1 MDRNLKGTIGD
12 SLADNSLNDIDNK
25 RWVWI
30 SHPETAFTK
39 AWIKEEL
46 DDGKYVV
53 RYNNSRDQSVVG
65 HDEIQPLNPSRFD
78 RVNDMAELT
87 NLNEP
92 SVTYNLEQRY
102 LSDQIYTYSGL
113 FLVAVNPYRR
123 LPIYGKDMIQLYKD
137 KSQER
142 KLPHVFAIADLAY
155 NNLLENKENQSI
167 LVTGESGAGK
177 TENTKR
183 IIQYLAAVASNPN
196 VISGEQL
203 EEQILKTNPVLE
215 AFGNAKTVRNNNS
228 SRFGKFIKVEF
239 SVSGEI
245 ANASIEWYLLE
256 KSRVVHQ
263 SSEERNY
270 HIFYQLLN
278 GADPALR
285 KKLLL
290 SNEFNDYEYLKKS
303 SLTIPG
309 VNDAEEFK
317 GLLSSFK
324 ILGFTEKEIF
334 DMFSIIS
341 IILHIGNIAIGA
353 DRSGV
358 ARLTNM
364 DDVDKLCHLL
374 GVSPELFSQNLIRP
388 RIRAGHEW
396 VVSARS
402 QEHVISSV
410 EALAK
415 AIYERNFGWLV
426 KRINSA
432 ISRNTSSNTFIG
444 ILDIA
449 GFEIFETNSFE
460 QLCINYTNE
469 RLQQFFNHHMF
480 VLEQEEY
487 MKEEI
492 KWDFVDF
499 GHDLQPTIDLIEKS
513 NPIGILSCLDEECVM
528 PKATD
533 TTFVSKLD
541 ALWRDKSP
549 KYKPFKFAGSG
560 FILTHYAADVPYST
574 EGWLEKNSDPLNEN
588 IAKLFAH
595 STNKHIA
602 ELFSDYQEVETKT
615 VRGRTR
621 KALFRTVAQRH
632 KEQLNQLMNQ
642 FNTTQ
647 PHFIRCI
654 IPNEEKK
661 SHSFNRALV
670 LDQLRCNGVLEGI
683 RITRAGFPNRMPF
696 NDFRLRYEM
705 MVNLPKDNY
714 IESRRASLLILQQMG
729 LSEDQFRIGVSKIFF
744 KAGVL
749 ASLEE
754 RRLHT
759 LQNIVISLQVR
770 IRGFVQRKK
779 FQKRLKDIESIKQIQ
794 ANISVYD
801 ELRKHPWTKL
811 YFKLR
816 PMLSST
822 HNDEKLK
829 RRDAEI
835 IELKYEIKKITN
847 VKEGLEAKVNES
859 NKSYLALENA
869 LTSERAIALD
879 KEEILRRTQE
889 KLASLEES
897 SGTLSATYKDMEARL
912 ADIVN
917 EKEAGNKHIEE
928 MTVTLES
935 ISFENE
941 KMREENKKLQKDLD
955 TSRMDIEQIKSA
967 LSAAKMEINSLS
979 KEKTSTDEGLTK
991 LREDN
996 EKKGLELSSL
1006 MDKNSTLNR
1015 ELQKFKEMSKSL
1027 EERLANEMS
1036 TTKNMNF
1043 TLRSVSS
1050 ELERNKIEKSDMA
1063 NDISILKQQ
1072 NQELDVLKG
1081 VQQMTIENLEQ
1092 KIGYLEA
1099 DVKEMSQ
1106 LKKEL
1111 GALTEKD
1118 NLYKVQSSRNQE
1130 LEAIIKNHMLTIKD
1144 LDSNLKDANSKLL
1157 KLQDFPSKYES
1168 LTAKSEEL
1176 QKKVRQLERFK
1187 SDFEL
1192 QNKEIFSLRKI
1203 ENDYRELLLKH
1214 DKSTKDIERLETSS
1228 FSTNDRYQKL
1238 LDEHSGLRKK
1248 FGDITGQ
1255 LDSAMQKLPRIP
1267 LLESE
1272 IAKLKQDFTNT
1283 VRELEGE
1290 KQKAILASQD
1300 NEQLRSLKRE
1310 LQNKRQLE
1318 LNCQKLSEEVKTTR
1332 SLRSEVTLLRNKASD
1347 VEYSKNKLT
1356 ESELKLKEVRKEL
1369 NSAIELNKKKDAE
1382 LHRLKDHKPAEK
1394 ENKPPA
1400 SFKSSLPERKTIFDL
1415 QVRNANQTLFENLKR
1430 DYDRLNLEKQY
1441 LEKQVQE
1448 SKNSGMTPQAT
1459 GGSLERVAFSHA
1471 VEVKALKDQINSE
1484 KSKVFTAQYQ
1494 FEKREK
1500 ELLKLI
1506 SDMEKQNRYSLIDVR
1521 ALRDRIASLEEE
1533 LAVSSRA

>member
-1 MDRNLKGTIGD
+1 MYRNLQGNLGE

-46 DDGKYVV
+46 PDGKYVV
-53 RYNNSRDQSVVG
+53 RYNNSRDQKVVS
-65 HDEIQPLNPSRFD
+65 HDEMQPLNPARFD

-123 LPIYGKDMIQLYKD
+123 LPIYGKDMVQLYKD

-183 IIQYLAAVASNPN
+183 IIQYLASVASNPH

-215 AFGNAKTVRNNNS
+215 SFGNAKTVRNNNS

-239 SVSGEI
+239 SISGEI

-263 SSEERNY
+263 SSQERNY
-270 HIFYQLLN
+270 HIFYQLLI
-278 GADPALR
+278 GADSSLR

-290 SNEFNDYEYLKKS
+290 SNDFNDYEYLKNS
-303 SLTIPG
+303 SRTIPG
-309 VNDAEEFK
+309 INDAEEFK
-317 GLLSSFK
+317 GLLSSLK
-324 ILGFTEKEIF
+324 ILGFSEKE
-334 DMFSIIS
+334 MLNLFSIIS
-341 IILHIGNIAIGA
+341 IILHIGNISIGA

-426 KRINSA
+426 KRINTA
-432 ISRNTSSNTFIG
+432 ISRSTSSNTFIG

-533 TTFVSKLD
+533 ATFVSKLD
-541 ALWRDKSP
+541 ALWKDKSP
-549 KYKPFKFAGSG
+549 KYRPFKFAGSG

-588 IAKLFAH
+588 IAKLLAH
-595 STNKHIA
+595 STNKHIS

-654 IPNEEKK
+654 VPNEEKK

-705 MVNLPKDNY
+705 MANLPKDNY

-754 RRLHT
+754 RRLQT
-759 LQNIVISLQVR
+759 LQKIVTTLQVR
-770 IRGFVQRKK
+770 IRGFVQRRKY
-779 FQKRLKDIESIKQIQ
+779 QKRLKDIESIKQIQ
-794 ANISVYD
+794 ANLLVYD
-801 ELRKHPWTKL
+801 ELRKQPWTKL

-822 HNDEKLK
+822 HNDEQLK

-835 IELKYEIKKITN
+835 IELKYEIKKLTN
-847 VKEGLEAKVNES
+847 AKEGLETKVNES
-859 NKSYLALENA
+859 TKSYIALENA

-879 KEEILRRTQE
+879 KEEILRRTQGR
-889 KLASLEES
+889 LASLEDS
-897 SGTLSATYKDMEARL
+897 NVSLNATYKDMEVRL
-912 ADIVN
+912 ADILN
-917 EKEAGNKHIEE
+917 EKEVESKHMEE
-928 MTVTLES
+928 VREALES
-935 ISFENE
+935 MSSQNE
-941 KMREENKKLQKDLD
+941 KRKEDNDKLRKELD
-955 TSRMDIEQIKSA
+955 TFRMYNEEVKSA
-967 LSAAKMEINSLS
+967 LSAAKVEIASITKQKN
-979 KEKTSTDEGLTK
+979 TVDRDIGK
-991 LREDN
+991 LREDD
-996 EKKGLELSSL
+996 EKKNNELSSL
-1006 MDKNSTLNR
+1006 LQENSALKD
-1015 ELQKFKEMSKSL
+1015 ELHKLIELSKSL
-1027 EERLANEMS
+1027 EEKLTNE
-1036 TTKNMNF
+1036 TNITKNINS
-1043 TLRSVSS
+1043 SVENMSS
-1050 ELERNKIEKSDMA
+1050 ELGRNKLEKSEMA

-1072 NQELDVLKG
+1072 NQELEVLKG
-1081 VQQMTIENLEQ
+1081 VQQMTIETLEQ
-1092 KIGYLEA
+1092 KVNYLEA
-1099 DVKEMSQ
+1099 DVKQVSQ

-1118 NLYKVQSSRNQE
+1118 NIYKVQSTRNKE
-1130 LEAIIKNHMLTIKD
+1130 LEESVKTHMLTLQK
-1144 LDSNLKDANSKLL
+1144 LEGNLKDANNKLA
-1157 KLQDFPSKYES
+1157 KLQDFPSKYE
-1168 LTAKSEEL
+1168 EL
-1176 QKKVRQLERFK
+1176 VGQTEDLHRKNRQLEKYKF
-1187 SDFEL
+1187 DYET
-1192 QNKEIFSLRKI
+1192 QNKELLNLRKVQT
-1203 ENDYRELLLKH
+1203 DYHELMVQH
-1214 DKSTKDIERLETSS
+1214 NAVTRDKEQLEKSN
-1228 FSTNDRYQKL
+1228 FSTNDQYQKL
-1238 LDEHSGLRKK
+1238 LEERSDLTQKVESLTR
-1248 FGDITGQ
+1248 Q
-1255 LDSAMQKLPRIP
+1255 LDSALQKLPKIP
-1267 LLESE
+1267 LLENEVS
-1272 IAKLKQDFTNT
+1272 KLKQEFKQT
-1283 VRELEGE
+1283 VKELEEE
-1290 KQKAILASQD
+1290 KQKAVLASQD
-1300 NEQLRSLKRE
+1300 NEQLRSLKKE

-1318 LNCQKLSEEVKTTR
+1318 TNYQKLLEEVKTTR
-1332 SLRSEVTLLRNKASD
+1332 SLRSEVSLLRNKASD

-1369 NSAIELNKKKDAE
+1369 NSALEVNKKKDAE
-1382 LHRLKDHKPAEK
+1382 LHRLKEHKPAEK

-1415 QVRNANQTLFENLKR
+1415 QQRNANQTLFENLKR

-1441 LEKQVQE
+1441 LEKQMQE
-1448 SKNSGMTPQAT
+1448 GKKSMVTPQAT

-1484 KSKVFTAQYQ
+1484 KSKIFAVQYQ
-1494 FEKREK
+1494 SEKREK
-1500 ELLKLI
+1500 ELQKSI
-1506 SDMEKQNRYSLIDVR
+1506 SELEKQNRYSLIDVR

-1533 LAVSSRA
+1533 LMASSRA